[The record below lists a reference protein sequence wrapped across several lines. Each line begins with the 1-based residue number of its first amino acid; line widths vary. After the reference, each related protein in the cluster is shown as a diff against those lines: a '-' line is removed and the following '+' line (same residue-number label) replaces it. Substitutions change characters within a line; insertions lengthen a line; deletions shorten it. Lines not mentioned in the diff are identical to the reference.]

1 MRDRSALFI
10 CRYRALTSL
19 CVPFSQD
26 DKPEEKGDKVAEDAE
41 MKVDEPAAASGTDAS
56 GGAKKEGKT
65 ARKQPEPTSS
75 RLENLSRVVPAQLQY
90 ISFPTE
96 SRYTPIRPVNS
107 GSTTASSASV
117 ALSRLSSPVGT
128 GGGILLMRDA
138 KPEEEQDL
146 LELEVL
152 KAIDVSGVGTS
163 GAAAAAAGTG
173 TGPDAGSQSD
183 NDLLTAPIADT
194 PAPFEWSDWG
204 A

>member
-1 MRDRSALFI
+1 
-10 CRYRALTSL
+10 
-19 CVPFSQD
+19 
-26 DKPEEKGDKVAEDAE
+26 
-41 MKVDEPAAASGTDAS
+41 MKVDEPAEASNAEA
-56 GGAKKEGKT
+56 GGAKKDGKT

-90 ISFPTE
+90 ISFPAE
-96 SRYTPIRPVNS
+96 SRYTPIRPVNP

-138 KPEEEQDL
+138 KPGEEEDL

-152 KAIDVSGVGTS
+152 KAIDVSGAAAAPAAGAA
-163 GAAAAAAGTG
+163 GAAAGAGAAPGG
-173 TGPDAGSQSD
+173 GQSD
-183 NDLLTAPIADT
+183 SELLTAPIADT
-194 PAPFEWSDWG
+194 PPPFEWHDWG